1 MSTVFDAFGITLEEA
16 KARHPMDAYEH
27 LVPAE
32 LPWSLHNGDALE
44 VLKTL
49 PDNTYDACYCDPPY
63 GLSDRKRIRQY
74 EDAKRDMPSEVFS
87 LEHTPLMGSGSYVLD
102 FPGTSQDAGLTFNEE
117 SFQCLV
123 YLDGEAY
130 RLTISNDGQTGS
142 LDQNFSALQQD
153 LVEAGDIAKM
163 VEVEDLEGDACVV
176 QAQEG
181 ELKLHF
187 DRQEYLK
194 ALKKLPSGGF
204 MGRGWDSDVPSAE
217 VWREVMRVL
226 KPGAPLLAFG
236 GTRVWHRLA
245 VNIEDAGFE
254 IRDTFM
260 YLHGQGFPKGLD
272 ISKGITAKAKTGK
285 ANPQGIREIE
295 MGDEYEPS
303 GRGRVNYDN
312 GGGSQMNG
320 TTSPSLEVVSEAE
333 RWVGYKTAIKPAFE
347 PIVCAHKPLDG
358 TYVNNALEHGVAGYN
373 IDGSRIGTSKRAP
386 GGLST
391 SKDGGGSLS
400 GSVDGSLRNE
410 TGEEE
415 GHNPKIGRYPTN
427 VVLSHTDECVC
438 KGTKKVK
445 GHKLQYTESEES
457 KGEGGFSEGW
467 TGRPQGVNL
476 GHTDEDGNETVED
489 WDCVDHC
496 PVKILDDQS
505 GILTSGAMKRVVDP
519 YEGESQT
526 GFMRGHS
533 GPHNQHGGTGGAS
546 RFYYCAKAST
556 SEREAGLV
564 PEPGKKRANPHP
576 TCKPLD
582 LNRYFTK
589 LILPPAREDEPRK
602 MLIPFSGVGSEMIG
616 AFKGGWDHVTGIE
629 LQEQYVELAEQRLRW
644 WVFGGG
650 ADE

>member
-1 MSTVFDAFGITLEEA
+1 
-16 KARHPMDAYEH
+16 
-27 LVPAE
+27 
-32 LPWSLHNGDALE
+32 
-44 VLKTL
+44 
-49 PDNTYDACYCDPPY
+49 
-63 GLSDRKRIRQY
+63 
-74 EDAKRDMPSEVFS
+74 
-87 LEHTPLMGSGSYVLD
+87 LMGSGSYVLD

-130 RLTISNDGQTGS
+130 RLTISKDGETGS
-142 LDQNFSALQQD
+142 LDQDFSALQQD
-153 LVEAGDIAKM
+153 LIEAGQIASL
-163 VEVEDLEGDACVV
+163 VEVEVLEGDACEV
-176 QAQEG
+176 QNHEG
-181 ELKLHF
+181 GLKLHF
-187 DRQEYLK
+187 DRQNYLK

-260 YLHGQGFPKGLD
+260 WVSGQGFPKGLD
-272 ISKGITAKAKTGK
+272 LSKGISKAGE
-285 ANPQGIREIE
+285 PEEIS
-295 MGDEYEPS
+295 D
-303 GRGRVNYDN
+303 
-312 GGGSQMNG
+312 
-320 TTSPSLEVVSEAE
+320 
-333 RWVGYKTAIKPAFE
+333 RWVGYKTAIKPSFE
-347 PIVCAHKPLDG
+347 PIVVAQKPLDG
-358 TYVNNALEHGVAGYN
+358 TFVNNALEHGVAGYN

-391 SKDGGGSLS
+391 SKEGGGSLS
-400 GSVDGSLRNE
+400 GSVDGSLRRE
-410 TGEEE
+410 TGEED
-415 GHNPKIGRYPTN
+415 GHNPNLGRYPTN
-427 VVLSHTDECVC
+427 VVLSHTEECVC

-445 GHKLQYTESEES
+445 SQNPSYVLEDDVV
-457 KGEGGFSEGW
+457 KGEGGYSGGW
-467 TGRPQGVNL
+467 KERPQGVGL
-476 GHTDEDGNETVED
+476 GYGDADGNETVED
-489 WDCVDHC
+489 WECADHC

-564 PEPGKKRANPHP
+564 PKEGEKRANSHP
-576 TCKPLD
+576 TVKTID

-589 LILPPAREDEPRK
+589 LILPPAREDGPRK

-629 LQEQYVELAEQRLRW
+629 LQEQYVELAEQRLKW